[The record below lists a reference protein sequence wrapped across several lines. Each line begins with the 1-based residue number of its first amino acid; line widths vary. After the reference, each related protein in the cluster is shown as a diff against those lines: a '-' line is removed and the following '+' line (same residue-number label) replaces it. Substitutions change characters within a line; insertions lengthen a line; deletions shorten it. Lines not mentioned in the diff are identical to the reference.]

1 VIVDFES
8 GARAMLELC
17 MFAEGAEFQEH
28 IIATGPDGIIES
40 LVPGPERFWPT
51 ETLGPSPTPKLI
63 VSPRNPKGP
72 IEKEIPV
79 DSTILAAGDHNGSTF
94 YQHQK
99 FVDMVRNGEQPE
111 VTLNDGMWA
120 VRMGQ
125 AAQESARTGQAII
138 L

>member
-1 VIVDFES
+1 
-8 GARAMLELC
+8 

-40 LVPGPERFWPT
+40 LVPGRRFWPT

-79 DSTILAAGDHNGSTF
+79 DPTIWPRGSQWINLLSTSKI
-94 YQHQK
+94 
-99 FVDMVRNGEQPE
+99 R
-111 VTLNDGMWA
+111 
-120 VRMGQ
+120 
-125 AAQESARTGQAII
+125 
-138 L
+138 